1 MPLIDRVF
9 ELIDAVAGLL
19 FGTNEFKF
27 VKLILVFFG
36 LIVSLAFVGYWFFM
50 ESKYKWGRWWWGFLF
65 NIWAE
70 ARIKPEVFQKEWK
83 KLQSVYERDKTESLY
98 KSEEI
103 LNALLD
109 LYFYE
114 EAPLTDRLEK
124 TSKITIPNI
133 ERLKMA
139 NNAIELIKTRQKNG
153 EKIEISEKEANSILK
168 EFELSLLQMFI
179 IVEED
184 CWVKSLEQP
193 QQ

>member
-1 MPLIDRVF
+1 
-9 ELIDAVAGLL
+9 
-19 FGTNEFKF
+19 
-27 VKLILVFFG
+27 
-36 LIVSLAFVGYWFFM
+36 M

-83 KLQSVYERDKTESLY
+83 KLQSVYELDKTESLY